1 MPIESHLSKA
11 NPVQKTFMPMQ
22 IRLHWLVAILLVI
35 TCATIE
41 LRGIAEPGT
50 PMWYLLVVT
59 HFSCGVT
66 VFVLMIARLILRSR
80 HASPAISPKPPKW
93 QTGAAHLVHTLIY
106 LLLLTLPVLGVYSRY
121 LGGKEWFLFG
131 LPMPFA
137 EIADRPQARTIIG
150 WHKTLAAFGYWL
162 IGLHAAAA
170 LIHHYAFKDNTLVR
184 MLPLF
189 KKR

>member
-1 MPIESHLSKA
+1 MPI
-11 NPVQKTFMPMQ
+11 Q

-41 LRGIAEPGT
+41 LRGFAEPGT
-50 PMWYLLVVT
+50 PLWYLLVVT

-66 VFVLMIARLILRSR
+66 VFVLMIARLILRGR
-80 HASPAISPKPPKW
+80 HASPAISPMPPKW

-150 WHKTLAAFGYWL
+150 WHKSLASFGYWL

>member
-1 MPIESHLSKA
+1 MPIEPQVNKA
-11 NPVQKTFMPMQ
+11 NRVQKTFMPMQ
-22 IRLHWLVAILLVI
+22 IRLHWLVAILLAI

-41 LRGIAEPGT
+41 LRGFAEAGT
-50 PMWYLLVVT
+50 PLWYLLVVT

-80 HASPAISPKPPKW
+80 HASPAISPMPPKW

-137 EIADRPQARTIIG
+137 EIADRPQARTLIG